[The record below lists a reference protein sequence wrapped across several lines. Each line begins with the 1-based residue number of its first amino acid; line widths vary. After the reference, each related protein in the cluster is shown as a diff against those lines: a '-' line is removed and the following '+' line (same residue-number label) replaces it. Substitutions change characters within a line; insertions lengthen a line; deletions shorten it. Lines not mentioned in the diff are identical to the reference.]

1 MTKRKHEWPLHATDE
16 LRQLIIDNP
25 GLPLLVMAGPEAYS
39 DDYSPG
45 YTLCDYV
52 KASLGEVLDSTDFDD
67 ERVITDRDDLEERIR
82 ESPDFVDEHSDLSD
96 EEFDKAVEEKMKL
109 YDDDWVKA
117 IIVKVDN

>member
-1 MTKRKHEWPLHATDE
+1 MGKRHEWPLHATDE
-16 LRQLIIDNP
+16 LRRLIIDNP

-52 KASLGEVLDSTDFDD
+52 KAGLGEVLDSTDFDD
-67 ERVITDRDDLEERIR
+67 EWVITDRDELEERIR
-82 ESPDFVDEHSDLSD
+82 ENPDFVDEHSNLSD

-109 YDDDWVKA
+109 YDGNWVKA

>member
-1 MTKRKHEWPLHATDE
+1 MGKKHEWPLHATDE

-25 GLPLLVMAGPEAYS
+25 GLPLLVMAGPEVYS

-67 ERVITDRDDLEERIR
+67 EWVITDRDELEERIR

-96 EEFDKAVEEKMKL
+96 EEFDKAVEEKMEL